1 MYHLTIATQL
11 LHSLNM
17 SVDPCEDF
25 YEFACGGWMKLHPV
39 PPSESHRNQ
48 FDLVMEKVDF
58 ELKGMEKAEKKWSS
72 YLLMQLLCSSRKYVV
87 GALQMNFCVLSVS
100 TFILPPL
107 TWARIDCTNFK
118 YMMACP
124 LKARVV

>member
-1 MYHLTIATQL
+1 
-11 LHSLNM
+11 M

-58 ELKGMEKAEKKWSS
+58 ELKGMEKAEKKLST
-72 YLLMQLLCSSRKYVV
+72 YLFLLLLCSAGKYESS
-87 GALQMNFCVLSVS
+87 LLSLEVRICCWCLANEFLCAVWKYFHTAS
-100 TFILPPL
+100 THLGQG
-107 TWARIDCTNFK
+107 
-118 YMMACP
+118 
-124 LKARVV
+124 